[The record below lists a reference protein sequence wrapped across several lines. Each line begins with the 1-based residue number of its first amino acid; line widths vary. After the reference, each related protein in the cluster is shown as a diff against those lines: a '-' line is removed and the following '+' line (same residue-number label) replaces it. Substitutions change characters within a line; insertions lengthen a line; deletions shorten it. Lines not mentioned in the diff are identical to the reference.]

1 MGVLL
6 SGKIRGENGVGDRR
20 KRRPKVALVC
30 AGGGVTGA
38 VYEIGC
44 LRALDELL
52 DRSVLDVDLYVG
64 ISGGAF
70 VSSLLAAGISPRE
83 MYDEVTSRTHSPF
96 GVPATPLYRL
106 GALEFLKR
114 SLQTPRVL
122 TEAVVRTLTG
132 EGRNWSD
139 LAWSI
144 FEVLPPGL
152 METSGIQEYLRD
164 LFLSRNRSERF
175 QDLPRDL
182 FIVAVDLDNG
192 QSVAFGA
199 EGHRDVPVSRAV
211 QASTALPGL
220 YRPVRINGRDY
231 VDGGVKKTAHINL
244 AIQNGADL
252 VICINPIVPV
262 LNDTRR
268 GPLKGHLSNRGVT
281 YVLDQAMRIMLH
293 GRMEY
298 GMERYEREHPEVDIL
313 LIEPDRD
320 DLRMFSYNIM
330 RYSARRVVAEHG
342 YRSTLAFFRQQ
353 ESRYRRILA
362 RHGIGLADPRA
373 LPETPAPPPHRSSVA
388 RSLDASLDRLGSRTF
403 DRARPRRRTPR
414 RLSRTRP
421 SAGARAGRRSA
432 AG

>member
-1 MGVLL
+1 MAARALPGRPVSRRVLTLGVPL
-6 SGKIRGENGVGDRR
+6 SAKIRGENGVGNRR
-20 KRRPKVALVC
+20 KRRKKVALVC

-96 GVPATPLYRL
+96 GVPATPIYRL
-106 GALEFLKR
+106 GALEFLKS
-114 SLQTPRVL
+114 SLQAPRVL

-139 LAWSI
+139 LAWSL

-199 EGHRDVPVSRAV
+199 DGHRDVPVSRAV

-231 VDGGVKKTAHINL
+231 VDGGVKKTAHIHL
-244 AIQNGADL
+244 AIEAGADL
-252 VICINPIVPV
+252 ILCVNPVVPIH
-262 LNDTRR
+262 NDAR
-268 GPLKGHLSNRGVT
+268 GGPFNGHLSGRGIT
-281 YVLDQAMRIMLH
+281 YVLDQALRIMLH
-293 GRMEY
+293 GRMQY
-298 GMERYEREHPEVDIL
+298 GMERYRREYPKVDIL
-313 LIEPDRD
+313 LMEPTRD
-320 DLRMFSYNIM
+320 DLRMFSYHIM
-330 RYSARRVVAEHG
+330 RDGVRRIVAEHG
-342 YRSTLAFFRQQ
+342 YQSVLQHFTTHFAA
-353 ESRYRRILA
+353 YRRMLA
-362 RHGIGLADPRA
+362 RHGIGLRHPSTLPAHPVPPARTSAVGKA
-373 LPETPAPPPHRSSVA
+373 LSGSLRDLEDSLAP
-388 RSLDASLDRLGSRTF
+388 
-403 DRARPRRRTPR
+403 RPRR
-414 RLSRTRP
+414 
-421 SAGARAGRRSA
+421 AAARSA
-432 AG
+432 R

>member
-1 MGVLL
+1 M
-6 SGKIRGENGVGDRR
+6 
-20 KRRPKVALVC
+20 KRRQKVALVC

-44 LRALDELL
+44 LRALEELL
-52 DRSVLDVDLYVG
+52 DRSALDFDLYVG

-96 GVPATPLYRL
+96 GVAASPLYRL

-114 SLQTPRVL
+114 TRQAPRVL
-122 TEAVVRTLTG
+122 TEAIVRTLSG

-139 LAWSI
+139 LAWSL
-144 FEVLPPGL
+144 FEILPPGL
-152 METSGIQEYLRD
+152 METSGIQEYLHD
-164 LFLSRNRSERF
+164 LFVSRHRSERF
-175 QDLPRDL
+175 QDLSRDL
-182 FIVAVDLDNG
+182 FIVAVDLDSG

-199 EGHRDVPVSRAV
+199 DGHRDVPVSRAV

-262 LNDTRR
+262 LNDTSG
-268 GPLKGHLSNRGVT
+268 GPFKGHLSDRGVT

-298 GMERYEREHPEVDIL
+298 GMERYAREHPEVDIL

-342 YRSTLAFFRQQ
+342 SRSTLAFFLQQ

-373 LPETPAPPPHRSSVA
+373 LAAEPSRRPHRSSVA
-388 RSLDASLDRLGSRTF
+388 RSLDATLDRLDARTS
-403 DRARPRRRTPR
+403 DRALPRRRR
-414 RLSRTRP
+414 VSRTRA
-421 SAGARAGRRSA
+421 SGGAPAGRRSA